1 MKKLL
6 GFWKT
11 VTWTVFMLV
20 LFLIPSQDIP
30 GSREIPNLD
39 KVVHVAFFMIFT
51 FLFMRDM
58 LKIRGL
64 KSILPVYIITTIL
77 VVLFIAIMI
86 ELLQDNMN
94 LGRDGDI
101 NDILYDLGGFILGML
116 LLILK
121 YGVRF
126 RSFKI

>member
-6 GFWKT
+6 AFWKT

-51 FLFMRDM
+51 FLFMLDL
-58 LKIRGL
+58 LKIKGL
-64 KSILPVYIITTIL
+64 KSILPAYIITTIL

-101 NDILYDLGGFILGML
+101 NDILYDLAGFILGML

-126 RSFKI
+126 RSL

>member
-6 GFWKT
+6 AFWKT
-11 VTWTVFMLV
+11 VAWTVFMLV
-20 LFLIPSQDIP
+20 LFMIPSQDIP

-39 KVVHVAFFMIFT
+39 KVIHVTFFMVFT
-51 FLFMRDM
+51 FLFMLDL
-58 LKIRGL
+58 LKIKGL
-64 KSILPVYIITTIL
+64 KSILPVHIITAIL
-77 VVLFIAIMI
+77 VVLYFAVMI

-101 NDILYDLGGFILGML
+101 NDILYDLAGFILGML

-126 RSFKI
+126 RSL

>member
-6 GFWKT
+6 VFWKT

-39 KVVHVAFFMIFT
+39 KVVHVAFFMVFT
-51 FLFMRDM
+51 FLFMQDL
-58 LKIRGL
+58 LKNKGL
-64 KSILPVYIITTIL
+64 KSILPIYIITTVL

-101 NDILYDLGGFILGML
+101 NDIFYDLAGFILGML
-116 LLILK
+116 FLILK
-121 YGVRF
+121 YGVRS
-126 RSFKI
+126 RSLKI

>member
-1 MKKLL
+1 
-6 GFWKT
+6 
-11 VTWTVFMLV
+11 MLV

-51 FLFMRDM
+51 FLFMRDL
-58 LKIRGL
+58 LKIRDL

-101 NDILYDLGGFILGML
+101 NDILYDLAGFILGML

-126 RSFKI
+126 RSL

>member
-6 GFWKT
+6 VFWKT

-51 FLFMRDM
+51 FLFMQDL

-64 KSILPVYIITTIL
+64 KSILPAYIITTIL
-77 VVLFIAIMI
+77 VVLIIAIMI

-101 NDILYDLGGFILGML
+101 NDILYDLAGFILGML

-126 RSFKI
+126 RYL